1 MLLNIEY
8 EDGSLKEG
16 ASMCDWY
23 DKNEAEEF
31 SSASLLPTIGD
42 TNLTLQLRLVAAYDR
57 RNQPPPKPS
66 GNLKSLRL
74 N

>member
-16 ASMCDWY
+16 ASICDWY

-42 TNLTLQLRLVAAYDR
+42 TNLTLHLR
-57 RNQPPPKPS
+57 P
-66 GNLKSLRL
+66 NLPGI
-74 N
+74 